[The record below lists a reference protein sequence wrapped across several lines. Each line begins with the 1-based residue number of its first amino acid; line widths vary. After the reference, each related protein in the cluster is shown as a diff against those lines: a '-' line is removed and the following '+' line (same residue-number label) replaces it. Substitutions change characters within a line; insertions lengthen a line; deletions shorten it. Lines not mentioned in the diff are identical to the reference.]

1 MAANTKR
8 TMNVASGIGVFVDL
22 NISVSVN
29 ELSAICYFNN
39 VLFPRSL

>member
-8 TMNVASGIGVFVDL
+8 TMNAASDISVFVDF
-22 NISVSVN
+22 NTSVSVN
-29 ELSAICYFNN
+29 ELSVARYFNN